1 MCFIASINT
10 KKQYAPYD
18 ITVYKICHIEDNCA
32 ISLYFYF
39 KYKIGKLNEPV
50 ELHYTTTAYKDI
62 IICNGYHSYRKIL
75 SNLKL
80 DTFVT
85 FIRRNKAVSIHPR
98 VIAKFIIPKGTAF
111 YENEQGEIVSE
122 NIIYTGSYYAY

>member
-18 ITVYKICHIEDNCA
+18 IIVYKICHIKDNCA

-50 ELHYTTTAYKDI
+50 ELHYITTACKDMR
-62 IICNGYHSYRKIL
+62 ICDGYHSYRKIL
-75 SNLKL
+75 SSLKL

-85 FIRRNKAVSIHPR
+85 FIRRNKTVFIHPR